1 MLTVQAD
8 VLYVARHTQRK
19 KDEAHIATQGGVT
32 EFPINS
38 YVLVQYET
46 EDHRPPTKLHM
57 QLQGPMRVVNFN
69 GSRYTVQNLVTNKL
83 ADFHVTNLRPFRYDA
98 TRVDPREVANADQRV
113 TDIESVLA
121 HKGSIKAKKSLKF
134 KVRWVGEGPEGD
146 TWEPWANLRTNRFL
160 FEYLVRRKL
169 RIWIP
174 VQYRDQF

>member
-1 MLTVQAD
+1 M
-8 VLYVARHTQRK
+8 
-19 KDEAHIATQGGVT
+19 
-32 EFPINS
+32 S
-38 YVLVQYET
+38 
-46 EDHRPPTKLHM
+46 
-57 QLQGPMRVVNFN
+57 
-69 GSRYTVQNLVTNKL
+69 
-83 ADFHVTNLRPFRYDA
+83 VTNLRSFRYDA

-169 RIWIP
+169 RNWIP